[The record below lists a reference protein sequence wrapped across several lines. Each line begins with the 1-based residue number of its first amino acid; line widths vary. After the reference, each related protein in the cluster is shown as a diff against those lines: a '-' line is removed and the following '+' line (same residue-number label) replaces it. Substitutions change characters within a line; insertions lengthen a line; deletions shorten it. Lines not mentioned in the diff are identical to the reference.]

1 LQEHFKELVKA
12 YQTYKSPPS
21 GTSPEDLQ
29 DLKRKSEL
37 ASSTFRAS
45 FGQRLDQNPNV
56 LQSSTTIEVLMT
68 WTSEMLP
75 LQTGNAVMQKEESF
89 DDTEA
94 FSNRLQELT
103 SVTLG
108 SLHAS
113 LWPFIRK
120 LKYAHL
126 RIIYQTRLNIS

>member
-1 LQEHFKELVKA
+1 LQEHFEELVKA

-21 GTSPEDLQ
+21 GTSPEDIQ

-45 FGQRLDQNPNV
+45 FGERFDHNPDV
-56 LQSSTTIEVLMT
+56 LQSSTAMEVLMT
-68 WTSEMLP
+68 WTSEILP
-75 LQTGNAVMQKEESF
+75 LQTENAAKQKEESF
-89 DDTEA
+89 NDAQA
-94 FSNRLQELT
+94 FSKRLQELT
-103 SVTLG
+103 SVTDGLQ
-108 SLHAS
+108 AE

-126 RIIYQTRLNIS
+126 HIIYQTRLNIS